1 MNGHARDHQPRNIL
15 ITGGAGFIASHVVIK
30 LVKKYGHYKVVVLDK
45 LDYCATLNNLRQVKD
60 HLNFKFIKG
69 DIQSP
74 DLLSYV
80 LTTEEIDTVMHFA
93 AQTHVDN
100 SFGNSLAFT
109 HNNTY
114 GTHVLLEACRNYG
127 KITKFVNV
135 STDEVYG
142 ETSLG
147 SEHGLTESSRLEPT
161 NPYSAAKAG
170 AEMMAMAYYTSYKLP
185 VVTTRGNNVYG
196 PHQFPEKMIPKFSL
210 LASQNRRL
218 PIHGDGMATR
228 SYLYVDDVAEAFD
241 VVLHRGVP
249 GEVYN
254 IGTKKERTVREV
266 ASEICRVF
274 GLDPDQYLEFVRDRA
289 FNDQRYYISDEKLTA
304 LGWEEKTSWEEG
316 LRKTIEWYLEATK
329 QPGYWDNGSV
339 ELALEAHPSLQTTHA
354 AYNPTNPLETV
365 KSI

>member
-1 MNGHARDHQPRNIL
+1 
-15 ITGGAGFIASHVVIK
+15 
-30 LVKKYGHYKVVVLDK
+30 
-45 LDYCATLNNLRQVKD
+45 
-60 HLNFKFIKG
+60 
-69 DIQSP
+69 
-74 DLLSYV
+74 
-80 LTTEEIDTVMHFA
+80 
-93 AQTHVDN
+93 
-100 SFGNSLAFT
+100 
-109 HNNTY
+109 
-114 GTHVLLEACRNYG
+114 
-127 KITKFVNV
+127 
-135 STDEVYG
+135 
-142 ETSLG
+142 
-147 SEHGLTESSRLEPT
+147 
-161 NPYSAAKAG
+161 
-170 AEMMAMAYYTSYKLP
+170 MMAMAYYTSYKLP